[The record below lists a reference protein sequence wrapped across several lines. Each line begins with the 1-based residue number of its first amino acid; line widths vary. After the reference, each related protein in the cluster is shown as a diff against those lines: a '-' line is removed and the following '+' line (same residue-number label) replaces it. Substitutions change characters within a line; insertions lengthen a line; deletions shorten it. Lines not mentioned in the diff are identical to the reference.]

1 MKKSILWGALLLWSI
16 GSVQAQQQFSGK
28 AVYESKRDMSKL
40 KVEGNSMTPEI
51 QQRILEQMKKNM
63 EKTFVLDFDK
73 TTSLYKEE
81 EKLESPLAD
90 AGSGVRVR
98 VSTRGGN
105 LYKNVKEKR
114 YVDENEIFGK
124 EFLIKDALTDWK
136 WEMSSETKM
145 IGDYT
150 CYKAT
155 AIRNKI
161 AEPKPKDK
169 KSVLN
174 LEETEPKEVRVT
186 AWYTPDIPVSQG
198 PDDYWGLP
206 GLILEVSDGN
216 TTILCSK
223 IVLNPKEK
231 TQIKEPTKGK
241 VVTQNEYDTI
251 LRKKAEETFEVS
263 KNEKGKTVIRIG
275 G

>member
-161 AEPKPKDK
+161 AESKPKDK

-206 GLILEVSDGN
+206 GLILEVNDGN

-223 IVLNPKEK
+223 IVFNPKEK